1 MTGKIIRGVGGFY
14 YVYVEG
20 DGIYECRA
28 RGIFRREN
36 TKPLAGDL
44 VTMHVTDPTDREGS
58 LDTILPR
65 KNTLLRPA
73 VANVDQ
79 VLLMFAAASP
89 EPNLNL
95 LDRFLVYMA
104 SQDIPVILCFNKADL
119 ADEAV
124 LERYR
129 QIYSGSDLTILFIS
143 VRDGRGVEELR
154 SVLSD
159 KTTAL
164 VGPSGVGKS
173 SLTNLLIPEAQ
184 MEVGDLSKKID
195 RGKQTTRHTELNR
208 VASGTYL
215 FDTPG
220 FSSLWLI
227 DTDERSLRDAY
238 PEFRPYSDK
247 CRFAQCMHISEP
259 DCAVKEAVEKGEI
272 SRVRYDNYLLLHE
285 ELKEQKKY

>member
-20 DGIYECRA
+20 DGVYECRA
-28 RGIFRREN
+28 RGIFRKEN
-36 TKPLAGDL
+36 TKPLVGDM

-73 VANVDQ
+73 AANVDQ
-79 VLLMFAAASP
+79 VVLMFAAASP

-95 LDRFLVYMA
+95 LDRFLVYM
-104 SQDIPVILCFNKADL
+104 SRQDIPVILCFNKADL
-119 ADEAV
+119 AEKKTLDEYAG
-124 LERYR
+124 
-129 QIYSGSDLTILFIS
+129 IYSGCDLKILFMS
-143 VRDGRGVEELR
+143 VSDGTGVEELK
-154 SVLSD
+154 SLLLG

-164 VGPSGVGKS
+164 AGPSGVGKS
-173 SLTNLLIPEAQ
+173 SLTNLLCPEAQ

-195 RGKQTTRHTELNR
+195 RGKQTTRHTQINR
-208 VASGTYL
+208 IGPETYL
-215 FDTPG
+215 LDTPG

-227 DTDERSLRDAY
+227 DMDERSLRDAY
-238 PEFRPYSDK
+238 PEFGPYSDK
-247 CRFAQCMHISEP
+247 CRFVQCMHTAEP

-272 SRVRYDNYLLLHE
+272 SKVRYDNYLLLRE